1 MDIGSK
7 ITEYRNMRGLTI
19 TALAEKIGT
28 TRSYI
33 SDIERNKRKPSFEM
47 TSKIAEALSIST
59 DELFISNNDDLTPTM
74 KKLIDNAKQLPE
86 PIIDGLNSMLETL
99 NRNYMLVNKTINGI
113 DTNYVVDLNINPN
126 GLSEE
131 DEQTAQSLI
140 HRLKELREQNETK

>member
-7 ITEYRNMRGLTI
+7 ITEYRNIRGLTI

-33 SDIERNKRKPSFEM
+33 SDIEHGKRTPSFEM
-47 TSKIAEALSIST
+47 TSKIAEALNIST
-59 DELFISNNDDLTPTM
+59 DELFISNNDDLTPTL

-86 PIIDGLNSMLETL
+86 PVIDGLNNMLESL
-99 NRNYMLVNKTINGI
+99 NKNYMLVNKTINGI
-113 DTNYVVDLNINPN
+113 DTDYIVDLNKNPN

-131 DEQTAQSLI
+131 DERTAQMLI
-140 HRLKELREQNETK
+140 HRLKELKEQNGS